1 MGVLNTLIGINS
13 MIRNDVIV
21 CKDLNGNYCSIAIS
35 ELLYSMT
42 PITLFGLS
50 MGEISELRRQ
60 YFLRGGPE
68 PASIESIRKVFQK

>member
-1 MGVLNTLIGINS
+1 

-42 PITLFGLS
+42 PITIFGLS
-50 MGEISELRRQ
+50 MGEISELRHQ
-60 YFLRGGPE
+60 YLLRGGLE
-68 PASIESIRKVFQK
+68 PVSVENIKKVFKQ